1 MRILIVEDNEALADS
16 ISVALRKAGFAVDV
30 LDNGDDAELV
40 LSSQDFDAAI
50 LDLNLPG
57 KDGLEVLKTVRA
69 RGRLTPVL
77 ILTARQGVEDRVAGL
92 DLGADDYLCK
102 PFELTE
108 LEARVRA
115 LLRRSQGTAA
125 PVLAVG
131 RLSLDSVGR
140 RLYID
145 DEAADLSRR
154 ELGVL
159 EIMMIKAG
167 KVVSK
172 EQIAEHLFDFDEEV
186 GLNAIEIY
194 LHRVRKKIG
203 DVAVIRTIRGLGYLL
218 EKN

>member
-30 LDNGDDAELV
+30 LDNGEDAELV

-77 ILTARQGVEDRVAGL
+77 ILTARQGVEDRVTGL

-102 PFELTE
+102 PFELKE

-115 LLRRSQGTAA
+115 LLRRSQGKAA
-125 PVLAVG
+125 PVMTVG
-131 RLSLDSVGR
+131 PLSLDSVGR
-140 RLYID
+140 RLYMD
-145 DEAADLSRR
+145 GKPVELSRR
-154 ELGVL
+154 ELGVV

-194 LHRVRKKIG
+194 VHRVRKKIG
-203 DVAVIRTIRGLGYLL
+203 DVAAIRTIRGLGYLL

>member
-77 ILTARQGVEDRVAGL
+77 ILTARHGVEDRVTGL

-115 LLRRSQGTAA
+115 LLRRSQGKAA
-125 PVLAVG
+125 PVVAVG
-131 RLSLDSVGR
+131 PLSLDSVGR

-145 DEAADLSRR
+145 EEPVHLSRR

-194 LHRVRKKIG
+194 VHRVRKKIG
-203 DVAVIRTIRGLGYLL
+203 HVAAIRTIRGLGYLL

>member
-16 ISVALRKAGFAVDV
+16 ISVALRKAGFAVDI
-30 LDNGDDAELV
+30 LDNGEDAEVV

-57 KDGLEVLKTVRA
+57 KDGLDVLKTVRA
-69 RGRLTPVL
+69 RGRRTPVL
-77 ILTARQGVEDRVAGL
+77 VLTARQGVEDRVAGL

-102 PFELTE
+102 PFELKE

-125 PVLAVG
+125 PVVAIG
-131 RLSLDSVGR
+131 ALSLDTVGR
-140 RLYID
+140 RLYVG
-145 DEAADLSRR
+145 ELPVDLSRR

-194 LHRVRKKIG
+194 VHRLRKKIG
-203 DVAVIRTIRGLGYLL
+203 DAAVIRTIRGLGYLL
-218 EKN
+218 EKH

>member
-16 ISVALRKAGFAVDV
+16 ISVALRKVGFAVDV

-77 ILTARQGVEDRVAGL
+77 ILTARQGVEDRVTGL

-102 PFELTE
+102 PFELKE

-115 LLRRSQGTAA
+115 LLRRSQGKAA

-131 RLSLDSVGR
+131 PLSLDSVGR

-145 DEAADLSRR
+145 EEPVDLSRR

-194 LHRVRKKIG
+194 VHRVRKKIG
-203 DVAVIRTIRGLGYLL
+203 DAAAIRTIRGLGYLL